1 MSKVSLVDLLW
12 WIYKVG
18 TEGFVEEVD
27 TKVPLARGGPLD
39 YISVWLATHNIG
51 QHVQT
56 WGEGGRRGG
65 RVQAELS

>member
-18 TEGFVEEVD
+18 TEGFVEEID
-27 TKVPLARGGPLD
+27 TKVSLARGGPLD

-56 WGEGGRRGG
+56 WGERGS
-65 RVQAELS
+65 E